1 MDCSFAPVF
10 AHPPGIPAGPRPR
23 AVLLDALGTLL
34 TFAPPAPRLAAALD
48 VPLGDAERAI
58 RAEIAYYRAHLHEGS
73 DAAGLAALRLACAEI
88 VRDELALDAPAE
100 TVLPALLDAIRFE
113 AYPDAVPALR
123 ALREAGTRLVVA
135 SNWDVSLHE
144 ALARTGLVAL
154 LDGAVASAEVGSAK
168 PDEAIFARAL
178 ELAGVQAAAAW
189 HVGDL
194 PEADV
199 EGARRAGITP
209 VLIAREAT
217 APAPDGVRRIA
228 SLAEL
233 PGLLSAAGP

>member
-1 MDCSFAPVF
+1 MS
-10 AHPPGIPAGPRPR
+10 RPR

-34 TFAPPAPRLAAALD
+34 TFAPPAPLLAERLGVA
-48 VPLGDAERAI
+48 PQDAERAI

-73 DAAGLAALRLACAEI
+73 DAAGLAALRLRCAQL
-88 VRDELALDAPAE
+88 VRDELRLDAPAE

-113 AYPDAVPALR
+113 PYPDAIPALR
-123 ALREAGTRLVVA
+123 ELRAAGLRLVVA

-168 PDEAIFARAL
+168 PDGAIFARAL
-178 ELAGVQAAAAW
+178 ALAGVEPAAAW

-199 EGARRAGITP
+199 EGARRARITP
-209 VLIAREAT
+209 VLIVREPGP
-217 APAPDGVRRIA
+217 PAPSGVEVIA

-233 PGLLSAAGP
+233 PGLLRAAAP

>member
-1 MDCSFAPVF
+1 MS
-10 AHPPGIPAGPRPR
+10 RPR

-34 TFAPPAPRLAAALD
+34 TFAPPAPRLAEALG
-48 VPLGDAERAI
+48 VGREDAERAI

-73 DAAGLAALRLACAEI
+73 DAAGLTGLRVRCAEV
-88 VRDELALDAPAE
+88 VRGELGIDAPVE
-100 TVLPALLDAIRFE
+100 TVLAALLDAIRFE
-113 AYPDAVPALR
+113 PYPDALPALR
-123 ALREAGTRLVVA
+123 ALRAAGVRLVVA

-144 ALARTGLVAL
+144 ALSRTGLSAL
-154 LDGAVASAEVGSAK
+154 LDGAVASAEAGSAK
-168 PDEAIFARAL
+168 PDGAIFARAL
-178 ELAGVQAAAAW
+178 ALAGVEAGAAW

-209 VLIAREAT
+209 VLIVRE
-217 APAPDGVRRIA
+217 PGSPSPSGVEVIA

-233 PGLLSAAGP
+233 PGLLRAAAP